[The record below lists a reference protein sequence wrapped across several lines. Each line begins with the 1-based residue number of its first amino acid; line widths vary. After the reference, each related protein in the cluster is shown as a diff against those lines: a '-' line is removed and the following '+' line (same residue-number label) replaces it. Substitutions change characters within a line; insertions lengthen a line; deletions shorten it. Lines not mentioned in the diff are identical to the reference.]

1 MDIKNS
7 FLADAINT
15 LAELGKKAAA
25 PTFHDVNGRTF
36 LVTGSDYTEIE
47 PPELPKPEKVIT
59 RSLDAQPVHRSAP
72 LHFLR
77 QRKHRGSIHQA
88 EPRR

>member
-1 MDIKNS
+1 MDFKNS

-15 LAELGKKAAA
+15 LAELGKKAAE
-25 PTFHDVNGRTF
+25 PTFQKAEGRTF

-47 PPELPKPEKVIT
+47 PMELPKPEKVVT
-59 RSLDAQPVHRSAP
+59 VHRFAS
-72 LHFLR
+72 LNFLR
-77 QRKHRGSIHQA
+77 QLQRGRRIHQA